1 MNNSNPTS
9 KFREA
14 AIAHTLESC
23 LLLKGLPSDV
33 VKEIV
38 GFTVVKSMAKNEFL
52 FYQGDVSLGFYVV
65 QKGIICIHRMNAAG
79 KEQVIHNFRP
89 GESFAEG
96 TLATTLGYPADARA
110 MEESQVLLVKKDDFV
125 AMLGK
130 RPELAMRMLS
140 SMALHLRDLVGQI
153 DDLMLKNVEGRL
165 VIWLLKRCPNPES
178 DEPANFELTITK
190 RGLAAE
196 IGTVSETLSRTMA
209 KLREEELIN
218 VVGRNITINCPAGLS
233 AVLNRQL
240 GD

>member
-1 MNNSNPTS
+1 MSNSNPTS
-9 KFREA
+9 RYREV

-38 GFTVVKSMAKNEFL
+38 GFTVVKSVAKNEFL
-52 FYQGDVSLGFYVV
+52 FHQGDDSQGFYVV

-96 TLATTLGYPADARA
+96 SLATSLGYPADARA
-110 MEESQVLLVKKDDFV
+110 MEATQVLLVKKDDFV
-125 AMLGK
+125 AMIGK

-140 SMALHLRDLVGQI
+140 SMAMHLRDLVGQI

-165 VIWLLKRCPNPES
+165 VMWLLKRCPDSES
-178 DEPANFELTITK
+178 EEPASFELTITK

-209 KLREEELIN
+209 KLREDGLID
-218 VVGRNITINCPAGLS
+218 VVGKNITVTCPAELS
-233 AVLNRQL
+233 AVLSRQL